1 MGAVQRTAS
10 DAERSSFVVRCTT
23 PTYTLT
29 MPKRSKSSKRWL
41 TEHFDDPYVK
51 RAQAEGWRSRAVYK
65 LEEIDQ
71 KDRLLRAGITVVDL
85 GAAPGG
91 WSQYAAKKL
100 QGTGRVIALDILEM
114 EPLPGVDAIH
124 GDFREESVL
133 TRLRESLNGAPVDLV
148 ISDMA
153 PNISGMA
160 GVDIPRAMHL
170 AELALEFADEALK
183 PGGDLLVKAFQGEGY
198 EDLVRDMRARFATVT
213 VRKPKASRPRSREVY
228 LLARNR
234 RA

>member
-1 MGAVQRTAS
+1 
-10 DAERSSFVVRCTT
+10 
-23 PTYTLT
+23 

-41 TEHFDDPYVK
+41 TEHFDDEFVK
-51 RAQAEGWRSRAVYK
+51 RAQAEGWRSRAVFK
-65 LEEIDQ
+65 LQEIDE
-71 KDRLLRAGITVVDL
+71 KDRVIRPGMVVVDL

-91 WSQYAAKKL
+91 WAQYAARKL
-100 QGTGRVIALDILEM
+100 KGTGRVIALDILEM
-114 EPLPGVDAIH
+114 EPLPGVEVLT
-124 GDFREESVL
+124 GDFRDDAVL
-133 TRLRESLNGAPVDLV
+133 TSLREILAGAPVDLV

-160 GVDIPRAMHL
+160 AVDVPRAMHL

-183 PGGDLLVKAFQGEGY
+183 PGGDLLVKVFQGEGY
-198 EDLVRDMRARFATVT
+198 EELVRTMRAKFATVT
-213 VRKPKASRPRSREVY
+213 VRKPKASRARSREVY